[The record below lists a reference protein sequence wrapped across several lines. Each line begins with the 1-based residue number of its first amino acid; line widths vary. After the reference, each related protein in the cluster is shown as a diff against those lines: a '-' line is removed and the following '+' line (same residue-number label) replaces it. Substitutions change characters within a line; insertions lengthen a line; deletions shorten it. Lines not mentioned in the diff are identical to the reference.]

1 MKQFEFKGTMVV
13 FYCELY
19 VSAKMHSQFSNL
31 PTPCKHDIGKR
42 IQQLHPLLGF
52 RHSSHIPDS
61 TFNSD
66 S

>member
-1 MKQFEFKGTMVV
+1 PTDVH
-13 FYCELY
+13 
-19 VSAKMHSQFSNL
+19 AFSNL